1 MCFTNAHSFGKKNKS
16 PMARVALLLLAG
28 CLGAVPSWAQSQT
41 LPAGASSYAPA
52 SATPFPAWEARLG
65 VAPSNPGGRESGLLN
80 YSSEVLTPRIFT
92 LGDRISA
99 MLVPRFNLG
108 SSVNFNGT
116 RYAYA
121 GATWT
126 VDLSKTV
133 FVEASFGAAVNDG
146 KTGPVI
152 PENRLNVGC
161 NAGTRE
167 AAALGLRLSDRW
179 SLVATLEHFSAA
191 GCSDGDRPR
200 GPANF
205 GAKLGYT
212 F

>member
-1 MCFTNAHSFGKKNKS
+1 MV
-16 PMARVALLLLAG
+16 RVSLTSRCRQKETFLMVRAALLVLVGLAS
-28 CLGAVPSWAQSQT
+28 A
-41 LPAGASSYAPA
+41 LPAWSQSLPPSVSGYAPA
-52 SATPFPAWEARLG
+52 PEASFPAWEARLG
-65 VAPSNPGGRESGLLN
+65 VAAANPGGRESGLFNLN
-80 YSSEVLTPRIFT
+80 GEVVTPRVPV
-92 LGDRISA
+92 LNDRFASA
-99 MLVPRFNLG
+99 FLPRFHLG

-126 VDLSKTV
+126 VDLSKAV
-133 FVEASFGAAVNDG
+133 FVEASLGAALNDG
-146 KTGPVI
+146 KTGAVI
-152 PENRLNVGC
+152 PENRLNLGC
-161 NAGTRE
+161 NGGSRE
-167 AAALGLRLSDRW
+167 AAALGVRLSDRW

-191 GCSDGDRPR
+191 GCSDRDKPR

>member
-1 MCFTNAHSFGKKNKS
+1 ML
-16 PMARVALLLLAG
+16 RVALLLIAG
-28 CLGAVPSWAQSQT
+28 TLVACPAMAQSQP
-41 LPAGASSYAPA
+41 LPAGVSSYAPA
-52 SATPFPAWEARLG
+52 AETPFPSWEARIG
-65 VAPSNPGGRESGLLN
+65 AAVANPGGRESGLLN
-80 YSSEVLTPRIFT
+80 FSGEVVTPRAAT
-92 LGDRISA
+92 LNDRIASTF
-99 MLVPRFNLG
+99 VPRFHIG

-126 VDLSKTV
+126 ADLTKVV
-133 FVEASFGAAVNDG
+133 FVEASLGAALNDG
-146 KTGPVI
+146 KTGQVV

-167 AAALGLRLSDRW
+167 AAALGVRLSDRW

-191 GCSDGDRPR
+191 GCSDRDKPR
-200 GPANF
+200 GPANI
-205 GAKLGYT
+205 GAKLGYS